1 MTLNTRA
8 HIYTPTP
15 PQPIFD
21 HMLAVVSTGFGRT
34 PITESEQAGVEK
46 TYPSVWKATPEVS
59 SLSTAIGQG
68 LPCILQVEWGEDGPV
83 AVWFDTAYGYSG
95 PNQGGCSDLHAWLL
109 TRLGEFLDGL
119 PMPVEWK
126 WMNEFTGEW
135 HSVDEVSVLGD
146 PVRGSLVPSSTLGGG
161 FMTSQEHSART
172 VTITWDGSD
181 EAFGA
186 IREALGHGRGVL
198 EVWLS
203 GDEYEPSIEITDRR
217 TLNRVGL
224 VVHGARIRIECDSF
238 AILPPEVTP

>member
-1 MTLNTRA
+1 MTDSATVVEFEPALVAVTIEALTAELRLTRN
-8 HIYTPTP
+8 
-15 PQPIFD
+15 
-21 HMLAVVSTGFGRT
+21 MLADANETLSSKLHEATN
-34 PITESEQAGVEK
+34 ILASAEK
-46 TYPSVWKATPEVS
+46 DIADFEETLA
-59 SLSTAIGQG
+59 A
-68 LPCILQVEWGEDGPV
+68 QVK
-83 AVWFDTAYGYSG
+83 Y
-95 PNQGGCSDLHAWLL
+95 
-109 TRLGEFLDGL
+109 
-119 PMPVEWK
+119 
-126 WMNEFTGEW
+126 
-135 HSVDEVSVLGD
+135 GD

-203 GDEYEPSIEITDRR
+203 GDEYGPSIEITDRR

>member
-1 MTLNTRA
+1 MTDSATVVEFEPALVAVTIEALTVELRLTRN
-8 HIYTPTP
+8 
-15 PQPIFD
+15 
-21 HMLAVVSTGFGRT
+21 MLADANETLSSKLH
-34 PITESEQAGVEK
+34 E
-46 TYPSVWKATPEVS
+46 ATN
-59 SLSTAIGQG
+59 
-68 LPCILQVEWGEDGPV
+68 ILASAE
-83 AVWFDTAYGYSG
+83 
-95 PNQGGCSDLHAWLL
+95 
-109 TRLGEFLDGL
+109 
-119 PMPVEWK
+119 
-126 WMNEFTGEW
+126 GEW
-135 HSVDEVSVLGD
+135 HSVDEVSELGD

>member
-34 PITESEQAGVEK
+34 PTTESEQAGVEK
-46 TYPSVWKATPEVS
+46 TYPSGWKATPEVS
-59 SLSTAIGQG
+59 SLSTTTDQG
-68 LPCILQVEWGEDGPV
+68 LPCILQVEWGKDSHVDWLAEYRGPGEPVMREHIYCV
-83 AVWFDTAYGYSG
+83 AVWFDTSYRYSG

-146 PVRGSLVPSSTLGGG
+146 PVRGSLVPSCTLGVA
-161 FMTSQEHSART
+161 S
-172 VTITWDGSD
+172 
-181 EAFGA
+181 
-186 IREALGHGRGVL
+186 
-198 EVWLS
+198 
-203 GDEYEPSIEITDRR
+203 
-217 TLNRVGL
+217 
-224 VVHGARIRIECDSF
+224 
-238 AILPPEVTP
+238 